1 MRYKRLSD
9 GVVMSEFDFVSK
21 CHNRDDRGCVSCS
34 NCAIGGLVNHYSCRG
49 YMEKHPVLCAYKL
62 GFEPIRESDE
72 DEGKMSQFYQELQKQ
87 CREEKIKEDLEVVKQ
102 WLEERGNQVTQADGM
117 NQERFEALVQEIR
130 EKSMDTLLKKNAN
143 YGSADKLHNF
153 RRGAAIIGCTPAQAA
168 LGYMTKHMASLIDK
182 IQNNDFR
189 DRDDFLEKIQ
199 DSINYLVFIWC
210 CGNEERDKQEVSN
223 D

>member
-1 MRYKRLSD
+1 MTFKSKKSGVTFDNSD
-9 GVVMSEFDFVSK
+9 AVISYLCKTRDCTVCPVMEVAPGNNDI
-21 CHNRDDRGCVSCS
+21 GC
-34 NCAIGGLVNHYSCRG
+34 YQFG
-49 YMEKHPVLCAYKL
+49 YDNPEKLAAML
-62 GFEPIRESDE
+62 N
-72 DEGKMSQFYQELQKQ
+72 
-87 CREEKIKEDLEVVKQ
+87 LEIV
-102 WLEERGNQVTQADGM
+102 EERAAYARAIEPVAEEPEETDGM

-143 YGSADKLHNF
+143 YGNADKLHNF